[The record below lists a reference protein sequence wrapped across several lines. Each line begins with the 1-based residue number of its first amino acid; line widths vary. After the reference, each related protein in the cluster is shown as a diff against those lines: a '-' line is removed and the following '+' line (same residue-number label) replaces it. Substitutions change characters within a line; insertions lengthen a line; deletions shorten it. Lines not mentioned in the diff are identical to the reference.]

1 MGRSPAQW
9 RGTPEAPWSRTDLT
23 EGPKRP
29 PSTGQSRP
37 IAPRWPPPGTAGSQW
52 CPPGWG
58 HGGSPPSLS
67 ALAHLGSD
75 SECQQGSGTRANV
88 CALCTRVCT
97 NECGVCAR
105 KLHVYMPGTPPFH
118 RRPLPGRPGSRAG
131 SSQPLGCCPDPKP
144 RSAPSGAAL
153 TCAAGAFLVASEPH
167 ELLHWV
173 LSSYRPGA
181 EGVLRLGVG
190 GALRP
195 RPPSLCSSHTLVW
208 PGCFTETNDMS
219 FPLPVGTE
227 GAPAPTGPGWPPL
240 SPETLRDMAVTLA
253 VLRNPRAFEGEPA
266 WSGRPCSCPY
276 PSACL
281 GGDKGHCGVHVYVP
295 GASPQLRGWAL
306 RPRGAGSKAT
316 SASVQDARLGQAPG
330 SWELSPRCS
339 PHGHPMAAPRRSL
352 RGSVVGLDP
361 RIPGGLGHGRLSRA
375 GTRRLAWSRAH
386 WSRPSQ
392 TSDVGPG
399 RAKGRAWG
407 FLSHGG
413 GWGCSCDHFRNLP
426 DELAGALDD
435 MAPGAVG
442 RWWPRAR
449 GAAGRAPVRGGARPA
464 PTRPFPTGLST
475 LAPPLR
481 LQQCGWPGAWGLGV
495 WGGWGCLCMGY
506 CWWGRLG
513 PRQNPA
519 PTPPGASCPLA
530 TSWPKEAAA
539 GFLAHRPGQLGPAAT
554 PGGARCCLGLPAPGA
569 HSLPVQGTCGG
580 SSGRRAA
587 EGPPGLTRTWA
598 WSTCLGG
605 AASSR

>member
-37 IAPRWPPPGTAGSQW
+37 IAPRRPPPGTAGSQW

-58 HGGSPPSLS
+58 RGGSPSSLS

-167 ELLHWV
+167 ELLHRV

-208 PGCFTETNDMS
+208 PRCFTETNDMS

-316 SASVQDARLGQAPG
+316 SASVQDACLGQAPG
-330 SWELSPRCS
+330 SRELGPRCS
-339 PHGHPMAAPRRSL
+339 PHGHLMAAPRRSL

-475 LAPPLR
+475 LAPPPPAVR
-481 LQQCGWPGAWGLGV
+481 LARG
-495 WGGWGCLCMGY
+495 
-506 CWWGRLG
+506 LG
-513 PRQNPA
+513 PR
-519 PTPPGASCPLA
+519 GV
-530 TSWPKEAAA
+530 
-539 GFLAHRPGQLGPAAT
+539 GRV
-554 PGGARCCLGLPAPGA
+554 GLPLHGVLLVGQAGPQAEPCPHPSRGLLSPGHLLA
-569 HSLPVQGTCGG
+569 QGGCRRISGSQTGAARACGHSRWSPLLP
-580 SSGRRAA
+580 RAA
-587 EGPPGLTRTWA
+587 CPRGPQSPCPGH
-598 WSTCLGG
+598 LGG
-605 AASSR
+605 QQRPTCC

>member
-1 MGRSPAQW
+1 
-9 RGTPEAPWSRTDLT
+9 
-23 EGPKRP
+23 
-29 PSTGQSRP
+29 
-37 IAPRWPPPGTAGSQW
+37 
-52 CPPGWG
+52 
-58 HGGSPPSLS
+58 
-67 ALAHLGSD
+67 
-75 SECQQGSGTRANV
+75 
-88 CALCTRVCT
+88 
-97 NECGVCAR
+97 
-105 KLHVYMPGTPPFH
+105 
-118 RRPLPGRPGSRAG
+118 
-131 SSQPLGCCPDPKP
+131 
-144 RSAPSGAAL
+144 
-153 TCAAGAFLVASEPH
+153 
-167 ELLHWV
+167 
-173 LSSYRPGA
+173 
-181 EGVLRLGVG
+181 
-190 GALRP
+190 
-195 RPPSLCSSHTLVW
+195 
-208 PGCFTETNDMS
+208 MS

-227 GAPAPTGPGWPPL
+227 GTPAPTGPGWPPL

-253 VLRNPRAFEGEPA
+253 VLPNPRAFEGEPT
-266 WSGRPCSCPY
+266 WSGWPCSCPY

-281 GGDKGHCGVHVYVP
+281 GGDKGHCGVHVYVL
-295 GASPQLRGWAL
+295 GASPQLRGRAL
-306 RPRGAGSKAT
+306 RPQGAGSKAT

-330 SWELSPRCS
+330 SRELGPRCS

-449 GAAGRAPVRGGARPA
+449 GAAGRVGRWWPRAQGAAGRAPVRGGARPA

-495 WGGWGCLCMGY
+495 WGGWGCLCMGVLLV
-506 CWWGRLG
+506 GQAG
-513 PRQNPA
+513 PQAEPCPHPSRGLLSPGHLLAQGGCRRISGSRTGAARACGHSRWSPLLPRAACPRGPQSPCPGHLRGAAAADVLLRGPPASPGPGPGVPAWVGLPAHAESAHADKPPVPSSGTWPHPREPPMPVFPRSLPTAGSCCHPNRALRGPA
-519 PTPPGASCPLA
+519 PSPMLAGKAGSVPACPPSALHSHLHGAWHRRPPAGSCPLC
-530 TSWPKEAAA
+530 
-539 GFLAHRPGQLGPAAT
+539 GPAPLA
-554 PGGARCCLGLPAPGA
+554 
-569 HSLPVQGTCGG
+569 
-580 SSGRRAA
+580 
-587 EGPPGLTRTWA
+587 
-598 WSTCLGG
+598 
-605 AASSR
+605 

>member
-1 MGRSPAQW
+1 MGSRARPGAGHSHHHGSRPCSPPALAPNRGGKLKDRSSRAGTSPAQW

-37 IAPRWPPPGTAGSQW
+37 IAPRRPPPGTAGSQW

-88 CALCTRVCT
+88 CALCTCVCT

-240 SPETLRDMAVTLA
+240 SPETLSSPTPEPSRESQLGVGGPAAAPT
-253 VLRNPRAFEGEPA
+253 PRPV
-266 WSGRPCSCPY
+266 
-276 PSACL
+276 L
-281 GGDKGHCGVHVYVP
+281 GGTKAIVGSMFMCSAPAPSSGAGPCGREGP
-295 GASPQLRGWAL
+295 GAK
-306 RPRGAGSKAT
+306 PRLLLCRTLVWDKH
-316 SASVQDARLGQAPG
+316 RAPG
-330 SWELSPRCS
+330 SSA
-339 PHGHPMAAPRRSL
+339 HAALPTATLWSL
-352 RGSVVGLDP
+352 REGRCAAAWWVW
-361 RIPGGLGHGRLSRA
+361 IPGS
-375 GTRRLAWSRAH
+375 
-386 WSRPSQ
+386 P
-392 TSDVGPG
+392 
-399 RAKGRAWG
+399 
-407 FLSHGG
+407 G
-413 GWGCSCDHFRNLP
+413 GWGTGDSLRQGH
-426 DELAGALDD
+426 AGSR
-435 MAPGAVG
+435 GAVHTG
-442 RWWPRAR
+442 HGPRRPRTWGQGEPRA
-449 GAAGRAPVRGGARPA
+449 G
-464 PTRPFPTGLST
+464 
-475 LAPPLR
+475 
-481 LQQCGWPGAWGLGV
+481 
-495 WGGWGCLCMGY
+495 
-506 CWWGRLG
+506 
-513 PRQNPA
+513 
-519 PTPPGASCPLA
+519 
-530 TSWPKEAAA
+530 
-539 GFLAHRPGQLGPAAT
+539 
-554 PGGARCCLGLPAPGA
+554 PGG
-569 HSLPVQGTCGG
+569 S
-580 SSGRRAA
+580 
-587 EGPPGLTRTWA
+587 
-598 WSTCLGG
+598 
-605 AASSR
+605 